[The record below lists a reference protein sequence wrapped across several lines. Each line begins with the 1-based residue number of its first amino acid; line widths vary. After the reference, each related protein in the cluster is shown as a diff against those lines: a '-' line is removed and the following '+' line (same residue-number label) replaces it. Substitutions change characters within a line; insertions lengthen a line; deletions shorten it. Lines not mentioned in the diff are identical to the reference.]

1 MKALVLGAGVVGTT
15 TAYFLA
21 KDGHEVEVIDRQD
34 KAAMETSFSNAGM
47 IAPGHAY
54 TWASPRA
61 PKILLQSLF
70 RDDTAL
76 KFRLRLDPALWA
88 WSWKFLMQCP
98 AERAA
103 INTANK
109 VRLCLYSQRLFAE
122 INRAE
127 TIAYDR
133 QLGGALYLYRN
144 REHFDRAVGATRVL
158 TDNGVTLLPIGPDKI
173 VELEPALADERDSLA
188 GAIYCP
194 SDELGDCH
202 KFTTALAD
210 RLAGDG
216 RVRFHWNTTISRLI
230 GDGRSI
236 DKVVTSKGDMKADVY
251 VLALGSYSP
260 LLARDLGMTLPIYPV
275 KGYALTIPV
284 GMRNRAPKGCGVDEQ
299 YLIAWSRLGDRL
311 RVTAKADFAGYDR
324 SHSPAEFAQIL
335 GVIKRLFPDGGDYA
349 QATPWAGLRPMTP
362 KGTPILG
369 ATPVRNLFLNS
380 GHGHIGW
387 TMSLGSARVVA
398 DIIAGIAPAI
408 DLTGLRLADA

>member
-1 MKALVLGAGVVGTT
+1 MKVLVLGAGVVGTT

-21 KDGHEVEVIDRQD
+21 KDGHEVEVVDRQD
-34 KAAMETSFSNAGM
+34 GAAMETSFSNAGM

-70 RDDTAL
+70 RDDTAF
-76 KFRLRLDPALWA
+76 KFRLRFDPALWA
-88 WSWKFLMQCP
+88 WSWKFLRECP
-98 AERAA
+98 ADRAA
-103 INTANK
+103 LNTINK

-122 INRAE
+122 INQTE
-127 TIAYDR
+127 TITYDR
-133 QLGGALYLYRN
+133 QVGGALYLYRD
-144 REHFDRAVGATRVL
+144 REHFERGVAATRVL

-173 VELEPALADERDSLA
+173 VELEPALADERNSLT

-202 KFTTALAD
+202 KFTNALAELLH
-210 RLAGDG
+210 RDG
-216 RVRFHWNTTISRLI
+216 QVNFHWNTTIASLI
-230 GDGRSI
+230 ADGHAI
-236 DKVVTSKGDMKADVY
+236 DKVVTSKGAMKADVY

-260 LLARDLGMTLPIYPV
+260 LLSRDLRLKLPIYPV
-275 KGYALTIPV
+275 KGYALTVPV
-284 GMRNRAPKGCGVDEQ
+284 GRRNKAPKGCGVDEK

-324 SHSPAEFAQIL
+324 SHSPAAFAHIL
-335 GVIKRLFPDGGDYA
+335 TTIKRLFPDGADYPR
-349 QATPWAGLRPMTP
+349 ATQWAGLRPMTP

-369 ATPVRNLFLNS
+369 ATPVRNLFLNT

-387 TMSLGSARVVA
+387 TMSLGSARIVA
-398 DIIAGIAPAI
+398 DMIGGRAPAI
-408 DLTGLRLADA
+408 DMTGLRLTDA